1 MLARSTRFRQGA
13 FMSDHVGR
21 DIATSVV
28 VKGARI
34 EVRPGRT
41 LNVAHREA
49 PAGSPHAGTVV
60 FFAHGGGGNKNQW
73 RYQWDALAADGYE
86 LVAWDFAGHGES
98 PTPPPAS
105 GAYRGE
111 QTIADYRAL
120 FDRFK
125 GKRNVLVA
133 HSLGTGSTLAV
144 LDRLSSEGRLHEV
157 DAALLLGTQL
167 GRPQP
172 RSPALPIW
180 LLEWLKPWF
189 ARGFRRLAWHPDAS
203 RVLVDYESKIA
214 RRNRMAIFRALIQD
228 VPWANPAG
236 LSRLDLPVVV
246 LSGDSDGLTPAE
258 GGRALALAL
267 PAASFEIVGRCG
279 HQLMLERPDVVTGA
293 LRLLLGKVED
303 KRVAPVD

>member
-1 MLARSTRFRQGA
+1 
-13 FMSDHVGR
+13 MSEHVGR

-41 LNVAHREA
+41 LSVAHRAA
-49 PAGSPHAGTVV
+49 PPGSPHTGTVV

-86 LVAWDFAGHGES
+86 LVAWDFTGHGES
-98 PTPPPAS
+98 PTPSPAS

-133 HSLGTGSTLAV
+133 HSLGTGSTLAL
-144 LDRLSSEGRLHEV
+144 LDRLSNEDRISEV
-157 DAALLLGTQL
+157 NAVLLLGTQL

-172 RSPALPIW
+172 RSPALPVW
-180 LLEWLKPWF
+180 LLELLKPWF
-189 ARGFRRLAWHPDAS
+189 ARGFKRLAWHPDAS
-203 RVLVDYESKIA
+203 RVLVDYESKVA

-228 VPWANPAG
+228 APWANPAA

-267 PAASFEIVGRCG
+267 PTARFEIVGRCG
-279 HQLMLERPDVVTGA
+279 HQVMLERPDTVNVA
-293 LRLLLGKVED
+293 LRSLLSDVDD
-303 KRVAPVD
+303 KTAGAVAEER

>member
-1 MLARSTRFRQGA
+1 M
-13 FMSDHVGR
+13 GR

-41 LNVAHREA
+41 LSVAHRAA
-49 PAGSPHAGTVV
+49 PPGSPHAGTVV

-98 PTPPPAS
+98 PTPSPAS

-111 QTIADYRAL
+111 QTITDYRAL

-125 GKRNVLVA
+125 GKSNVLVA
-133 HSLGTGSTLAV
+133 HSLGTGSTLAL
-144 LDRLSSEGRLHEV
+144 LDRLSNEDRLGEV
-157 DAALLLGTQL
+157 NAVLLLGTQE

-172 RSPALPIW
+172 RSPALPVW
-180 LLEWLKPWF
+180 LLELLKPWF
-189 ARGFRRLAWHPDAS
+189 ARGFKRLAWHPDAS
-203 RVLVDYESKIA
+203 RVLVDYESKVA

-228 VPWANPAG
+228 APWANPAG
-236 LSRLDLPVVV
+236 LSRLDLSVVV

-267 PAASFEIVGRCG
+267 PAARFEVVARCG
-279 HQLMLERPDVVTGA
+279 HQLMLERPDAVNAA
-293 LRLLLGKVED
+293 LRSLLGDVDAKTAAA
-303 KRVAPVD
+303 VAEER